1 MNTIKT
7 KTKKVTLV
15 DPTTLVAHPRN
26 PNQHG
31 DTQVEAIVKVLKY
44 QGWRAPV
51 VVSKRSGFIISG
63 HARVLAALKMGLEKV
78 PVDYQEFEN
87 EAEEWAHLIADN
99 RLSSLSEMDGND
111 LAGLLK
117 DLETG
122 DISLE
127 AAGYTKNELADLLSV
142 LEPMEY
148 TTDGIKEKHI
158 GNKNRFEQMYATTD
172 IRQIVLVFDKGEYE
186 EITGMVETLKEEKS
200 LSSNTEAFAFALRES
215 VRGIK

>member
-7 KTKKVTLV
+7 KTKKITLV
-15 DPTTLVAHPRN
+15 DPTSLEAHPRN
-26 PNQHG
+26 PNQHAE
-31 DTQVEAIVKVLKY
+31 TQVEAIVKVLKY

-51 VVSKRSGFIISG
+51 VVSQRSGFIISG
-63 HARVLAALKMGLEKV
+63 HARVLAALKMGLKKV
-78 PVDYQEFEN
+78 PVDYQDFEN

-99 RLSSLSEMDGND
+99 RLSSLSEMDGDD

-127 AAGYTKNELADLLSV
+127 AAGYTKDELADLLSV

-148 TTDGIKEKHI
+148 TTDGIKGKHI

-215 VRGIK
+215 VKGIK